1 MFPHTAGCFLK
12 PFLAVDMFPYTEKH
26 KQNFISIA
34 NYRLNKT
41 LPQVVILLKPLYLS
55 HFEAFIQKLHVTSRL
70 HTQRAPYEKT
80 YRYEMH
86 PSAPGSLLDAFG
98 CIVSEYTFS
107 FLGQRGLFRGHSPIL
122 EDMKKP

>member
-41 LPQVVILLKPLYLS
+41 LLQVVILLKPLYLS
-55 HFEAFIQKLHVTSRL
+55 LFK
-70 HTQRAPYEKT
+70 P
-80 YRYEMH
+80 
-86 PSAPGSLLDAFG
+86 
-98 CIVSEYTFS
+98 
-107 FLGQRGLFRGHSPIL
+107 LFRSYT
-122 EDMKKP
+122 